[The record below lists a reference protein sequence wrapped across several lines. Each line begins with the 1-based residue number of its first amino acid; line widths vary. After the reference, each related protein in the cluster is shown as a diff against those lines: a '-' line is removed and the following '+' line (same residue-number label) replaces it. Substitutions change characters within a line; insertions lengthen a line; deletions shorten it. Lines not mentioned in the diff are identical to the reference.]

1 MSLRDKRRKQS
12 RQHVSV
18 EATNLEA
25 IAQTIPE
32 TKTQPTTPETG
43 EDMSTNNNAPVR
55 IMGETESSPG
65 LDAVVN
71 QLPIIPLTEINQ
83 KEEETMNTNN
93 NTPVEVELTE
103 DQVVDTTEVETTD
116 ELKTATEEQ
125 RPGFEILTEW
135 LGTFEPPKPE
145 NLVGLN
151 LHTLTGASLVAALG
165 MPNHIP
171 VDVVDILLEEMKTNP
186 MVGNYHG
193 VAEKI
198 VKMYTTDAGVGVAEV
213 IDFGLPL
220 ARPFVVT
227 KTKPILAL
235 LNAIQSFLQPPA
247 AVQANVV
254 EEASVEVKATDK
266 PVTATIAAENKT
278 INVTVTVSDTKAN
291 AEVEETKEAEVAPV
305 VKGPEDLLAEW
316 VLNNPNY
323 TFDQYFNKRN
333 ELYLTAA

>member
-18 EATNLEA
+18 EAANLEA

-32 TKTQPTTPETG
+32 TEIQPIESTEVIATQPTTTETG
-43 EDMSTNNNAPVR
+43 EDM
-55 IMGETESSPG
+55 
-65 LDAVVN
+65 
-71 QLPIIPLTEINQ
+71 
-83 KEEETMNTNN
+83 NTNN
-93 NTPVEVELTE
+93 APVEVELTE

-125 RPGFEILTEW
+125 HPGFEILTGW

-151 LHTLTGASLVAALG
+151 LHTLTGASLVTALG
-165 MPNHIP
+165 MPSHIP
-171 VDVVDILLEEMKTNP
+171 ANIAHILLEELKTNP
-186 MVGNYHG
+186 VVGNYHG

-198 VKMYTTDAGVGVAEV
+198 VKMYTGEQGVDVAQLM
-213 IDFGLPL
+213 DFGLPL

-227 KTKPILAL
+227 KTKPIMAL
-235 LNAIQSFLQPPA
+235 LDAIRSFLGVP
-247 AVQANVV
+247 VV
-254 EEASVEVKATDK
+254 EAVAVKETPVEVKASTDK
-266 PVTATIAAENKT
+266 PVTATVATEDKT
-278 INVTVTVSDTKAN
+278 INVTVTISDTKAN
-291 AEVEETKEAEVAPV
+291 ADVEETKEVEPAPV

-316 VLNNPNY
+316 VLANPNY

-333 ELYLTAA
+333 ELYLAAA

>member
-18 EATNLEA
+18 EAANLEA

-32 TKTQPTTPETG
+32 TQSIELTEQDTVTMTTNTNQEVIATQPQPTTTETG
-43 EDMSTNNNAPVR
+43 EDM
-55 IMGETESSPG
+55 
-65 LDAVVN
+65 
-71 QLPIIPLTEINQ
+71 
-83 KEEETMNTNN
+83 NTNN
-93 NTPVEVELTE
+93 TPVEVEVELTE
-103 DQVVDTTEVETTD
+103 DQAVVTTPDTNHIVVDI
-116 ELKTATEEQ
+116 ATESSVEQ
-125 RPGFEILTEW
+125 PTDTVESTSFEVLTEW

-151 LHTLTGASLVAALG
+151 LHTLTGPTLVTALG
-165 MPNHIP
+165 MPSHIP
-171 VDVVDILLEEMKTNP
+171 TNIADILLEEMKANP
-186 MVGNYHG
+186 VVGNYHS
-193 VAEKI
+193 VVEKI
-198 VKMYTTDAGVGVAEV
+198 VKMYTSDAGVSVAEV

-235 LNAIQSFLQPPA
+235 LDAIQSFLQLPA

-254 EEASVEVKATDK
+254 EEAPVEVKAADK
-266 PVTATIAAENKT
+266 PVTATVAAEDKT
-278 INVTVTVSDTKAN
+278 ISVTVTISDNPTAN
-291 AEVEETKEAEVAPV
+291 AEVVENKEAEAAPV

-333 ELYLTAA
+333 ELYLAAA